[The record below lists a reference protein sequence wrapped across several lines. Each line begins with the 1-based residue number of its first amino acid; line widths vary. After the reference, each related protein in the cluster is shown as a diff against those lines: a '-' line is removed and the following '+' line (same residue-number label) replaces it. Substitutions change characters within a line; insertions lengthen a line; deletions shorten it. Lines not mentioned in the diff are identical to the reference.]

1 MHAELLRMASELAGR
16 EEPFV
21 LAVVVRRQPASSAQ
35 AGDMALITAAGEF
48 HGWLG
53 GSCTQP
59 TVVREARRALADGR
73 PRLLALSPDPEA
85 ERRPGVAVFP
95 MTCHSGGSVEI
106 YLDPILPAT
115 RLLIFGASP
124 IARALATLGQAMGYS
139 VSAMMDGVA
148 GAAGGGEGAAED
160 AGAVGGAAAGA
171 AAAAP
176 AAAPAAGAVA
186 AATAPRAPA
195 AATAGAVEN
204 PERGACYAVVA
215 TMGERDEEAIRAA
228 LALRPAYLGVVAS
241 ARRFAQVR
249 ESLLAQGVAAAALD
263 SIRSPAGVAIGAQE
277 PAEIAVS
284 VLAEIVALR
293 HAAAEAPRTSETS
306 ASSAASGTAETA
318 ESSETSETAEIGE
331 AASGQAIDPICGMTV
346 ETAGARHTVEAGG
359 RTWYFCGDGCRG
371 RFLAAPERFAAPR
384 PAAPPAPR
392 ETAAPPAPPAPGQ
405 ARRSAG
411 GR

>member
-1 MHAELLRMASELAGR
+1 MHTELLRMASELAGR

-85 ERRPGVAVFP
+85 ERRPGGEGFP

-148 GAAGGGEGAAED
+148 DEPAPAAAGG
-160 AGAVGGAAAGA
+160 
-171 AAAAP
+171 
-176 AAAPAAGAVA
+176 APAAGAVA
-186 AATAPRAPA
+186 AVAAAAGDPA
-195 AATAGAVEN
+195 A
-204 PERGACYAVVA
+204 RGARSYAVVA
-215 TMGERDEEAIRAA
+215 TMGDRDEEAIRAA

-249 ESLLAQGVAAAALD
+249 ESLLAQGVAAAGLD

-293 HAAAEAPRTSETS
+293 HAAAEAPRTSGTS
-306 ASSAASGTAETA
+306 ASSAASETA
-318 ESSETSETAEIGE
+318 ATPESSETSETSEISEIGE
-331 AASGQAIDPICGMTV
+331 AAPGQAIDPISGMTL
-346 ETAGARHTVEAGG
+346 ETAGAPH
-359 RTWYFCGDGCRG
+359 
-371 RFLAAPERFAAPR
+371 
-384 PAAPPAPR
+384 PP
-392 ETAAPPAPPAPGQ
+392 
-405 ARRSAG
+405 
-411 GR
+411 

>member
-1 MHAELLRMASELAGR
+1 MHAELLRMAAELAGR

-115 RLLIFGASP
+115 RLLVFGASP
-124 IARALATLGQAMGYS
+124 IARALATLGRAMGYS
-139 VSAMMDGVA
+139 VAALMDGEA
-148 GAAGGGEGAAED
+148 EEG
-160 AGAVGGAAAGA
+160 V
-171 AAAAP
+171 
-176 AAAPAAGAVA
+176 AAPAAGSAGDPL
-186 AATAPRAPA
+186 AP
-195 AATAGAVEN
+195 GA
-204 PERGACYAVVA
+204 RSYAVVA

-249 ESLLAQGVAAAALD
+249 ESLLARGVAAAALD

-293 HAAAEAPRTSETS
+293 HAAAAAP
-306 ASSAASGTAETA
+306 GTPQPAD
-318 ESSETSETAEIGE
+318 SP
-331 AASGQAIDPICGMTV
+331 GQAIDPICGMTV
-346 ETAGARHTVEAGG
+346 ETAGARHTAEAGG
-359 RTWYFCGDGCRG
+359 RTWYFCGEGCRG

-384 PAAPPAPR
+384 QP
-392 ETAAPPAPPAPGQ
+392 
-405 ARRSAG
+405 RRSAG
-411 GR
+411 GA

>member
-124 IARALATLGQAMGYS
+124 IARALATLGRAMGWS
-139 VSAMMDGVA
+139 VSARMDG
-148 GAAGGGEGAAED
+148 AADE
-160 AGAVGGAAAGA
+160 
-171 AAAAP
+171 AAP
-176 AAAPAAGAVA
+176 AAADPAA
-186 AATAPRAPA
+186 
-195 AATAGAVEN
+195 
-204 PERGACYAVVA
+204 RGARSYAVVA
-215 TMGERDEEAIRAA
+215 TMGDRDEEAIRAA

-241 ARRFAQVR
+241 ARRFAEVR
-249 ESLLAQGVAAAALD
+249 ASLLAQGVAAAALD

-293 HAAAEAPRTSETS
+293 HAAAAAPRI
-306 ASSAASGTAETA
+306 AAASAAPEAAETAETA
-318 ESSETSETAEIGE
+318 ETSEISGIGE

-346 ETAGARHTVEAGG
+346 ETAGARHTAEAGG
-359 RTWYFCGDGCRG
+359 RTWYFCGESCRG
-371 RFLAAPERFAAPR
+371 RFLAAPERFAAAAAPR
-384 PAAPPAPR
+384 GPAAPQ
-392 ETAAPPAPPAPGQ
+392 AASAPGQ
-405 ARRSAG
+405 PRRSAG
-411 GR
+411 GV

>member
-124 IARALATLGQAMGYS
+124 IARALATLGRAMGYS
-139 VSAMMDGVA
+139 VAA
-148 GAAGGGEGAAED
+148 RAAGGGEGEAED
-160 AGAVGGAAAGA
+160 EGAVGGEVASASAAASA
-171 AAAAP
+171 AAAAADP
-176 AAAPAAGAVA
+176 ARPG
-186 AATAPRAPA
+186 
-195 AATAGAVEN
+195 
-204 PERGACYAVVA
+204 CYVVVA
-215 TMGERDEEAIRAA
+215 TMGDRDAEAIRAA

-284 VLAEIVALR
+284 VLAEIVAHR
-293 HAAAEAPRTSETS
+293 HAAAEAPGTPGGEEAAET
-306 ASSAASGTAETA
+306 ETA
-318 ESSETSETAEIGE
+318 EAEAAGAAAAGTPGVGE
-331 AASGQAIDPICGMTV
+331 AAAGQAIDPICGMTV
-346 ETAGARHTVEAGG
+346 ETAGSRHTAEAGG
-359 RTWYFCGDGCRG
+359 RTWHFCGEGCRR
-371 RFLAAPERFAAPR
+371 RFLAAPERFAAARESAAPQPAAPQPAALR
-384 PAAPPAPR
+384 PAAPRGP
-392 ETAAPPAPPAPGQ
+392 
-405 ARRSAG
+405 RRSAG
-411 GR
+411 GA

>member
-59 TVVREARRALADGR
+59 TVVREGRRALADGR

-124 IARALATLGQAMGYS
+124 IARALASLGQAMGYS

-148 GAAGGGEGAAED
+148 DEPAPGAPRGGLAPRAPPEAGRRG
-160 AGAVGGAAAGA
+160 GGAAAG
-171 AAAAP
+171 
-176 AAAPAAGAVA
+176 
-186 AATAPRAPA
+186 
-195 AATAGAVEN
+195 
-204 PERGACYAVVA
+204 
-215 TMGERDEEAIRAA
+215 
-228 LALRPAYLGVVAS
+228 S
-241 ARRFAQVR
+241 ARRR
-249 ESLLAQGVAAAALD
+249 C
-263 SIRSPAGVAIGAQE
+263 R
-277 PAEIAVS
+277 
-284 VLAEIVALR
+284 
-293 HAAAEAPRTSETS
+293 
-306 ASSAASGTAETA
+306 
-318 ESSETSETAEIGE
+318 
-331 AASGQAIDPICGMTV
+331 
-346 ETAGARHTVEAGG
+346 
-359 RTWYFCGDGCRG
+359 RG
-371 RFLAAPERFAAPR
+371 RRCHR
-384 PAAPPAPR
+384 CR
-392 ETAAPPAPPAPGQ
+392 
-405 ARRSAG
+405 
-411 GR
+411 

>member
-1 MHAELLRMASELAGR
+1 MASELAGR

-124 IARALATLGQAMGYS
+124 IARALATLGHAMGYS
-139 VSAMMDGVA
+139 VSAMMDGTA
-148 GAAGGGEGAAED
+148 DEAAPAAAAHAATTAGGATGA
-160 AGAVGGAAAGA
+160 GGGAAAGD
-171 AAAAP
+171 P
-176 AAAPAAGAVA
+176 AG
-186 AATAPRAPA
+186 
-195 AATAGAVEN
+195 
-204 PERGACYAVVA
+204 RGARCYAVVA
-215 TMGERDEEAIRAA
+215 TMGDRDEEAIREA

-293 HAAAEAPRTSETS
+293 HAAEEAQRTATTS
-306 ASSAASGTAETA
+306 ASSAAPEASETAETA
-318 ESSETSETAEIGE
+318 ETAEINE
-331 AASGQAIDPICGMTV
+331 AAAGQAIDPICGMTV
-346 ETAGARHTVEAGG
+346 ETAGARHTAEAGG
-359 RTWYFCGDGCRG
+359 RTWYFCGESCRG
-371 RFLAAPERFAAPR
+371 RFLAAPERFAAAAAPR
-384 PAAPPAPR
+384 EPGAVAPRVPAAPQ
-392 ETAAPPAPPAPGQ
+392 APPAPGQ
-405 ARRSAG
+405 PRRSAG
-411 GR
+411 GV

>member
-124 IARALATLGQAMGYS
+124 IARALGTLGNAMGYS
-139 VSAMMDGVA
+139 VSAMMDG
-148 GAAGGGEGAAED
+148 AADEP
-160 AGAVGGAAAGA
+160 
-171 AAAAP
+171 AP
-176 AAAPAAGAVA
+176 EA
-186 AATAPRAPA
+186 AATAPGG
-195 AATAGAVEN
+195 ATAPGNATVAGGITAAGGGA
-204 PERGACYAVVA
+204 PGDPAGRGARSYAVVA
-215 TMGERDEEAIRAA
+215 TMGDRDEEAIRAA

-249 ESLLAQGVAAAALD
+249 ESLLAQGVPAAALD

-293 HAAAEAPRTSETS
+293 HAAAAAPRSAATS
-306 ASSAASGTAETA
+306 ASSVAPETA
-318 ESSETSETAEIGE
+318 ATSEASEASEIGD

-346 ETAGARHTVEAGG
+346 ETAGARHTAEAGG
-359 RTWYFCGDGCRG
+359 RTWYFCGEGCRG
-371 RFLAAPERFAAPR
+371 RFLAAPERFAAAAAPR
-384 PAAPPAPR
+384 GPAAATAPPA
-392 ETAAPPAPPAPGQ
+392 GQ
-405 ARRSAG
+405 PRRSAG
-411 GR
+411 GV

>member
-1 MHAELLRMASELAGR
+1 
-16 EEPFV
+16 
-21 LAVVVRRQPASSAQ
+21 
-35 AGDMALITAAGEF
+35 MALITAAGEF

-124 IARALATLGQAMGYS
+124 IARALATLGRAMGYS
-139 VSAMMDGVA
+139 VSARLDGA
-148 GAAGGGEGAAED
+148 AEAAGGGEGAPED
-160 AGAVGGAAAGA
+160 P
-171 AAAAP
+171 P
-176 AAAPAAGAVA
+176 A
-186 AATAPRAPA
+186 RA
-195 AATAGAVEN
+195 
-204 PERGACYAVVA
+204 RCYVVVA
-215 TMGERDEEAIRAA
+215 TMGDRDEEAIRAA

-241 ARRFAQVR
+241 TRRFAQVR

-284 VLAEIVALR
+284 VLAEIVARR
-293 HAAAEAPRTSETS
+293 HAAAEAPGRAGLAKTAAGAETPERPETPGMP
-306 ASSAASGTAETA
+306 GTAETPA
-318 ESSETSETAEIGE
+318 SGE
-331 AASGQAIDPICGMTV
+331 AAASGLQAIDPICGMTV
-346 ETAGARHTVEAGG
+346 DTAGARHSAEAGG
-359 RTWYFCGDGCRG
+359 RTWYFCGDGCRR
-371 RFLAAPERFAAPR
+371 RFLAAPERFAAAGASS
-384 PAAPPAPR
+384 AAW
-392 ETAAPPAPPAPGQ
+392 T
-405 ARRSAG
+405 RRSAG
-411 GR
+411 GE

>member
-73 PRLLALSPDPEA
+73 PRLLALSPDPDA

-139 VSAMMDGVA
+139 VSARMDGLA
-148 GAAGGGEGAAED
+148 DEPAPEAAALAAGGA
-160 AGAVGGAAAGA
+160 GGAGDPSA
-171 AAAAP
+171 
-176 AAAPAAGAVA
+176 
-186 AATAPRAPA
+186 
-195 AATAGAVEN
+195 
-204 PERGACYAVVA
+204 RGARSYAVVA
-215 TMGERDEEAIRAA
+215 TMGDRDEEAIRAA

-306 ASSAASGTAETA
+306 ESSAA
-318 ESSETSETAEIGE
+318 SETSETSEIGE

-346 ETAGARHTVEAGG
+346 ETTGARHTAEAGG

-371 RFLAAPERFAAPR
+371 RFLAAPERFSAPR
-384 PAAPPAPR
+384 PAAPRGP
-392 ETAAPPAPPAPGQ
+392 AAPPGP
-405 ARRSAG
+405 RRSAG
-411 GR
+411 GV

>member
-124 IARALATLGQAMGYS
+124 IARALATLGHAMGYS
-139 VSAMMDGVA
+139 VSAMMDDT
-148 GAAGGGEGAAED
+148 AEQ
-160 AGAVGGAAAGA
+160 
-171 AAAAP
+171 AAP
-176 AAAPAAGAVA
+176 EA
-186 AATAPRAPA
+186 AATAPAGGAAPA
-195 AATAGAVEN
+195 APGDPAA
-204 PERGACYAVVA
+204 RGARSYAVVA
-215 TMGERDEEAIRAA
+215 TMGDRDEEAIRVA

-249 ESLLAQGVAAAALD
+249 ESLLTQGVTAAALD

-293 HAAAEAPRTSETS
+293 HAGA
-306 ASSAASGTAETA
+306 AASEMTEATA
-318 ESSETSETAEIGE
+318 
-331 AASGQAIDPICGMTV
+331 GQAIDPICGMTV
-346 ETAGARHTVEAGG
+346 ETAGARHTAEAGG
-359 RTWYFCGDGCRG
+359 RTWYFCGEGCRG
-371 RFLAAPERFAAPR
+371 RFLAAPERFVAAAAPR
-384 PAAPPAPR
+384 GPAASQSSP
-392 ETAAPPAPPAPGQ
+392 EPGRP
-405 ARRSAG
+405 RRSAG
-411 GR
+411 GA